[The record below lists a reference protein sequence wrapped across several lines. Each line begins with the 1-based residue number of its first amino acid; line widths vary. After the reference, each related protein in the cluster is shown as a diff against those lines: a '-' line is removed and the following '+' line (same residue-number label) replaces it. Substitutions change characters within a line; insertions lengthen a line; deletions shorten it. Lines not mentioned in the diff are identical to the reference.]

1 MPKSSQLGTKVE
13 SKIDVNFERRFFTK
27 RTLAAAGARSAG
39 LRGSKLGAN
48 IDQKSIKKWG
58 QQGKASWHRFLSPS
72 RPIWAPSWPYL
83 GTSGAILVP
92 SWRHVRSPWAN
103 FGRILAHLGC
113 IWAHLGSPWR
123 HLGAILAHLG
133 PILAPSW
140 DHHAPKT
147 PQDALKTGI
156 LAHLGPILA
165 PSWAHLGPKTPQDA
179 PKIAPKT
186 PPRRPK
192 TLQDG
197 PRRPPR
203 HAQDAKTACL
213 TCQPQGAAVCR
224 PVGVFNKTCFEFG
237 LLHHFADGRFCPPRD
252 THQ

>member
-1 MPKSSQLGTKVE
+1 MTGYKVFVGLGTKVE

-48 IDQKSIKKWG
+48 MDQKSIKKWG

-133 PILAPSW
+133 PILAHLGPSW
-140 DHHAPKT
+140 PHLGPSW
-147 PQDALKTGI
+147 P
-156 LAHLGPILA
+156 HLGPILA
-165 PSWAHLGPKTPQDA
+165 HLGSILASFWSSGRILA
-179 PKIAPKT
+179 PS
-186 PPRRPK
+186 
-192 TLQDG
+192 
-197 PRRPPR
+197 
-203 HAQDAKTACL
+203 
-213 TCQPQGAAVCR
+213 
-224 PVGVFNKTCFEFG
+224 
-237 LLHHFADGRFCPPRD
+237 
-252 THQ
+252 